1 MQNQQSECVY
11 EVIRT
16 IDLGEDDVIVKLV
29 RNEVDGLQLII
40 AHPNIKALEEI
51 MQLIIDTA
59 PISKTSCQSE

>member
-29 RNEVDGLQLII
+29 RNEVDGLQLIV

>member
-29 RNEVDGLQLII
+29 RNEVDGLQLIV
-40 AHPNIKALEEI
+40 AHPDQGARR
-51 MQLIIDTA
+51 DHA
-59 PISKTSCQSE
+59 VDHRRSPDSKTSCQSE